1 MALLSVKN
9 KYKSLGMHVVQS
21 PDILSDDII
30 ETLPLPVKNLI
41 KKPAIPLETQISK
54 LKSQL
59 TSTDYQIIK
68 CYEYSLA
75 GLALPYD
82 ITALHEEREALRVQ
96 IRELEEE

>member
-1 MALLSVKN
+1 MN
-9 KYKSLGMHVVQS
+9 
-21 PDILSDDII
+21 
-30 ETLPLPVKNLI
+30 EE
-41 KKPAIPLETQISK
+41 KKPKVIYNGCAPLELSEEQLEKLASK
-54 LKSQL
+54 FGFEITEEGIQKIKTPQMKLTDLKSQL
-59 TSTDYQIIK
+59 TSTDYQVIK